1 MPLIQEDLFTYEGS
15 KGLGRRSMRGGPRI
29 ETEFTRALE
38 EQLAGFEVLNTEK
51 IWVKFNKHMI
61 NTGEL
66 IYRNEIFFVFQEHV
80 RGRLIESYVRV

>member
-1 MPLIQEDLFTYEGS
+1 MPLIQGDLFTYDGS
-15 KGLGRRSMRGGPRI
+15 KGLGRSMRGGPRI

-51 IWVKFNKHMI
+51 IWVKFNKNVI
-61 NTGEL
+61 VTGEL

-80 RGRLIESYVRV
+80 RGRIIESYVRE